1 MFTIWA
7 IVTINQAKW
16 WQNELVFL
24 SHSLCNTV
32 MFGVGPADDPC
43 DGVLLDEVIQ
53 EERKLAVSSDPVDK
67 Q

>member
-1 MFTIWA
+1 
-7 IVTINQAKW
+7 
-16 WQNELVFL
+16 
-24 SHSLCNTV
+24 

-43 DGVLLDEVIQ
+43 DGVLLDDVIQ